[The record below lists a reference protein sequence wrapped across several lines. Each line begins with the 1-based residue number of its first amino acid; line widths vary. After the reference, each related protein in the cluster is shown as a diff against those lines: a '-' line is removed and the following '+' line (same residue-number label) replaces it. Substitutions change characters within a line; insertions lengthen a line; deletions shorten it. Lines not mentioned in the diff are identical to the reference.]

1 METRTKFI
9 EHRSGS
15 KWTVHFDYHGNY
27 VPENN
32 TVYAVNIA
40 SPRGKPIDVSNVGWS
55 LSGCTAHEWFINLND
70 ASRFIEELMFQ
81 PTMEF

>member
-1 METRTKFI
+1 MENRTEFV
-9 EHRSGS
+9 ELSGRGI
-15 KWTVHFDYHGNY
+15 WIVHFDYHGNY

-40 SPRGKPIDVSNVGWS
+40 SPRSNPISTSNLGWNLTS
-55 LSGCTAHEWFINLND
+55 CKAYEWFINLND